1 MNYVTIEPRYN
12 LTVEKM
18 PEQQP
23 GRFKQPPIYILS
35 MNKAGAEQTASASL
49 FCGCSRYV
57 NARDLDLQASW
68 EQQQMAA

>member
-23 GRFKQPPIYILS
+23 GRFKQPPIYIFV
-35 MNKAGAEQTASASL
+35 NEQGWCRANCISL
-49 FCGCSRYV
+49 TFLWVQPLCERP
-57 NARDLDLQASW
+57 
-68 EQQQMAA
+68 